1 MVNVQHAS
9 LTGDEVHE
17 PRRIE
22 TASSGEVYVAD
33 GSNSGAWG
41 LAETIEA
48 TKSLGSSG
56 YVKLPGG
63 LIMQWGVITAFY
75 ANTYSVSFPIAFP
88 TSCFGVTGS
97 FQNTHN
103 VGSDNNTYAI
113 SLFNKTNSG
122 FTLIHG
128 GSTGSNMNIFWIAL
142 GY

>member
-1 MVNVQHAS
+1 MANVQHAS

-41 LAETIEA
+41 LAETIGA

-63 LIMQWGVITAFY
+63 LIMQWGVTTAFFQ
-75 ANTYSVSFPIAFP
+75 TSYSVSFPIVFP
-88 TSCFGVTGS
+88 TSCF
-97 FQNTHN
+97 
-103 VGSDNNTYAI
+103 
-113 SLFNKTNSG
+113 
-122 FTLIHG
+122 
-128 GSTGSNMNIFWIAL
+128 
-142 GY
+142 